1 MPSASH
7 FGVDSSTWG
16 LLLQQQH
23 LVRIHGRHPGTAWE
37 SQLLP
42 PFPPSYRYLPKA
54 HCVRVKILIYIFN
67 FLMKKISDKI
77 AGKKFSTDVFH
88 FQPLSPGGGCFSCVC
103 TCLCMYACAPVCPCL
118 WRPEFDTD
126 ADIVFLNCFIQP
138 NFIFFFFWG
147 RISYWTR

>member
-1 MPSASH
+1 M
-7 FGVDSSTWG
+7 
-16 LLLQQQH
+16 
-23 LVRIHGRHPGTAWE
+23 
-37 SQLLP
+37 P

-138 NFIFFFFWG
+138 NFILFFFEVG
-147 RISYWTR
+147 SLTERGSCLVRLAGQKAQGLSSPASGAKLGL